1 MQQVAFRYRIST
13 TTLLIINT
21 DYTSNKLLSYVLTQT
36 TSNTKS
42 SYLVAYLG
50 DEGDMATAVIGGNT
64 VDIWGPPPSDSQAV
78 FNPKSSIT
86 LNSDVQAHVL
96 R

>member
-1 MQQVAFRYRIST
+1 MIVIRA
-13 TTLLIINT
+13 
-21 DYTSNKLLSYVLTQT
+21 YVLTQT

-42 SYLVAYLG
+42 YLVVFLG
-50 DEGDMATAVIGGNT
+50 DEGDLATAIIGGNT
-64 VDIWGPPPSDSQAV
+64 VDIWGPPTSDTQVV
-78 FNPKSSIT
+78 FNPKFSIT